1 MFLRLF
7 SSDEIFTIYDL
18 YIEEIWTSQKIS
30 LTIQGIMIFSYQLYS
45 KYRNE
50 QTFRNIFLNERGI
63 KQENKKIGELL
74 SILVPGFVKE
84 SLIQGEESLSEDQG
98 DVAVLFCDICN
109 FDKIIKQESQ
119 GVIHL
124 LDKLFRMFDG
134 FCLETD
140 VQKIEVS
147 IFLFFLIKLVKR
159 LLGRHIWRVQD

>member
-1 MFLRLF
+1 
-7 SSDEIFTIYDL
+7 
-18 YIEEIWTSQKIS
+18 
-30 LTIQGIMIFSYQLYS
+30 MIFSYQIYS

-109 FDKIIKQESQ
+109 FDKIIKQENQ
-119 GVIHL
+119 GVIYL

-134 FCLETD
+134 FCLEND

-147 IFLFFLIKLVKR
+147 CLFYFFVK
-159 LLGRHIWRVQD
+159 